1 MVKENNDV
9 RQAAK
14 RNGVALWAVADDLGI
29 SEATMTRLLR
39 RKLSDG
45 DRSRVMDA
53 INRLGSRN
61 NASESGRADSGQPAK
76 KLEKERGAHEDSDK

>member
-45 DRSRVMDA
+45 DRARVMDA
-53 INRLGSRN
+53 IIRLGSRN
-61 NASESGRADSGQPAK
+61 NASESERADPGQPAK
-76 KLEKERGAHEDSDK
+76 KL

>member
-45 DRSRVMDA
+45 DRARVMEA
-53 INRLGSRN
+53 IIRLGSRN
-61 NASESGRADSGQPAK
+61 NTSETERADPGQPAK
-76 KLEKERGAHEDSDK
+76 KL